1 MQRECTGPV
10 LLFDGECGLCVRC
23 VASLL
28 RADWRGSLCVAPLQ
42 GAHGQRLLEQRGLPT
57 RDFDSIV
64 LVPAWELRADVPLL
78 FRTDA
83 LLATAG
89 LVGGR
94 WRCLTALRVVPTAV
108 RDAAYRL
115 VAKTRGCLFNR
126 GSLEDIARHPL
137 WRRRLLS

>member
-1 MQRECTGPV
+1 MERECTGPV

-28 RADWRGSLCVAPLQ
+28 RADRRGSLCVAPLQ
-42 GAHGQRLLEQRGLPT
+42 GAHAQRLLRQRGLPT
-57 RDFDSIV
+57 SDFASVV

-89 LVGGR
+89 LVGGS
-94 WRCLTALRVVPTAV
+94 WAWLTALRVVPTGF
-108 RDAAYRL
+108 RDLAYR
-115 VAKTRGCLFNR
+115 VIARVRGWLFR
-126 GSLEDIARHPL
+126 PRTLEDILRHPL
-137 WRRRLLS
+137 WGRRLLR